1 MTSPESCGGTAEVGP
16 ETFELELVLA
26 KDEEPSV
33 DEWEQTRLSLA
44 DKLHG
49 PPRLVFLMVYGETEY
64 TKLTQGRQMSEPV
77 KQLGQ
82 EASRNCIGGA
92 A

>member
-1 MTSPESCGGTAEVGP
+1 M
-16 ETFELELVLA
+16 
-26 KDEEPSV
+26 PSV

-64 TKLTQGRQMSEPV
+64 TNLPGVAKCLNLSSSWV
-77 KQLGQ
+77 KKHHVTAL
-82 EASRNCIGGA
+82 EALRDLPCIQQVA
-92 A
+92 

>member
-1 MTSPESCGGTAEVGP
+1 MRSDP
-16 ETFELELVLA
+16 
-26 KDEEPSV
+26 KPSNSSWCSQRIKQPGV

-64 TKLTQGRQMSEPV
+64 TNLPKVAKCLNLSSSWV
-77 KQLGQ
+77 KKHHVTALGT
-82 EASRNCIGGA
+82 A
-92 A
+92 